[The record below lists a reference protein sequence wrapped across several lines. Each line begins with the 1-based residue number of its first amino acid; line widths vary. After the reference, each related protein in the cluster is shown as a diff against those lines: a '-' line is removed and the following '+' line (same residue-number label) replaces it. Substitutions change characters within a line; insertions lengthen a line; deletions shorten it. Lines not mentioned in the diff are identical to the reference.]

1 MSDSID
7 IHLEENII
15 FLWCYKEFGINHLLF
30 MNDLKLF
37 AQDQDHLDSLV
48 QTVYFFGEDTGM
60 EFAVKKCGLLL
71 AKKEKVV
78 RVNGTA
84 PLNGQMMR
92 EFMKEDANIQVL
104 QKWIR
109 ANGHKRKLCKQI

>member
-1 MSDSID
+1 
-7 IHLEENII
+7 
-15 FLWCYKEFGINHLLF
+15 

-37 AQDQDHLDSLV
+37 AQDQD

-60 EFAVKKCGLLL
+60 EFGVKKCGLLL

-78 RVNGTA
+78 RLNGIA
-84 PLNGQMMR
+84 PLNGQMMG

-109 ANGHKRKLCKQI
+109 ANGHKRKLIKIIGIIKIRISRILLSH

>member
-1 MSDSID
+1 
-7 IHLEENII
+7 
-15 FLWCYKEFGINHLLF
+15 

-60 EFAVKKCGLLL
+60 EFGVKKCGLLL

-78 RVNGTA
+78 RLNGIA
-84 PLNGQMMR
+84 PLNGQMMG
-92 EFMKEDANIQVL
+92 EFMKEDAYIQVL

-109 ANGHKRKLCKQI
+109 ANGHKRKLIKIIGIIKIRISRILLSH